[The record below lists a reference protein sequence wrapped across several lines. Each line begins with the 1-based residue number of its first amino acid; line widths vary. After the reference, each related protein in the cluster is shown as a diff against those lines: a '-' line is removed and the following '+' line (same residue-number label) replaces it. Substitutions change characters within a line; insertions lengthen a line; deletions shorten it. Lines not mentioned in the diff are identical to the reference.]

1 MDEDEEYAENR
12 DELLDRFRQSL
23 SLPMAERFF
32 DEDDLIEI
40 FDYAGDL
47 NDDYLRIEAL
57 LCGARFYPDS
67 EELLVRRGIF
77 FSQYSD
83 EARAQFL
90 SHNPTHGN
98 LILNILNLRN
108 NPPADEEAGS
118 AFEGLLDA
126 HDRLTDEE
134 AIQFVDLCSSLGQYQ
149 WLKDNLDTL
158 RKKSQ
163 YLNVLLYEMG
173 MVAEMNHDYAYSA
186 KMLEELTDLEPFNSY
201 YWMLLARQYAQLNE
215 TDKALSAIDY
225 SLAINPQAYGSMLV
239 KARLLYSLQKP
250 LDEVLSLTRKAIA
263 ESDNDPECVKFLAQI
278 YHNEGQDDMAVQV
291 ILDALDLDRDTD
303 ADHAEESAL
312 AERQRIFE
320 YIPDLLA
327 YHPDNLAELLDR
339 FYAANED
346 NSQMMWMSWAQQ
358 LSLQGHSDTAR
369 EVISCFERNSGLA
382 VPSIF
387 NIEDAFIDKDFDRA
401 INAIQEYMSKVE
413 GAEADF
419 PQVLTMHIISLVKS
433 GQRDRALALC
443 DFISQNIFMQAY
455 SNIGSRLEYLGMLQ
469 IANEIRTLMKHESSP
484 TFWEAYDPLGM
495 WDDEDE
501 DEEDDI
507 PF

>member
-12 DELLDRFRQSL
+12 DELLDRFRTSL
-23 SLPMAERFF
+23 SLPMAERYF

-90 SHNPTHGN
+90 SHTPTQGN
-98 LILNILNLRN
+98 LILSILKLRN
-108 NPPADEEAGS
+108 NPPADEEAKS
-118 AFEGLLDA
+118 ALESLLES
-126 HDRLTDEE
+126 HDNLSDEE
-134 AIQFVDLCSSLGQYQ
+134 VIQYVDLCSSLGQYE
-149 WLKDNLDTL
+149 WLKDNLDSL
-158 RKKSQ
+158 RKRSQ
-163 YLNVLLYEMG
+163 YLNVLIYEMG
-173 MVAEMNHDYAYSA
+173 VIAEMNRDYAFA
-186 KMLEELTDLEPFNSY
+186 AQMLEELTDLEPFNSY
-201 YWMLLARQYAQLNE
+201 YWMLLARQYAQLDD

-225 SLAINPQAYGSMLV
+225 SLAINPQAYGSMLI
-239 KARLLYSLQKP
+239 KARLLYSMHKP

-291 ILDALDLDRDTD
+291 ILDALNLDKDTD
-303 ADHAEESAL
+303 AEDAEESVL

-320 YIPDLLA
+320 YIPELLA
-327 YHPDNLAELLDR
+327 YHPDNLPELLDR

-358 LSLQGHSDTAR
+358 LSMQGHSDTAR
-369 EVISCFERNSGLA
+369 EVISCYERNSGMEI
-382 VPSIF
+382 PSVF
-387 NIEDAFIDKDFDRA
+387 NIEDAFIGKDFDRS
-401 INAIQEYMSKVE
+401 ISSIQDYMSKIE

-433 GQRDRALALC
+433 GQTSRALSLC

-469 IANEIRTLMKHESSP
+469 IANEIRSLLQQDMP
-484 TFWEAYDPLGM
+484 TSFWATYDPLDL
-495 WDDEDE
+495 WENNDAADV
-501 DEEDDI
+501 
-507 PF
+507 